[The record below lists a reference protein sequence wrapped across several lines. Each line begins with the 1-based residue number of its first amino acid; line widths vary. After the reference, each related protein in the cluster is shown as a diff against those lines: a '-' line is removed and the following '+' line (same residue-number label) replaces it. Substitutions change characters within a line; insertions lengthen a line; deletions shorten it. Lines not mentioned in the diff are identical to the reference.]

1 MPKIKIAPS
10 VLSAD
15 WGKINEEIKQVE
27 KNCELIHVD
36 IMDGVFVENKTID
49 AKFVSKIKTKIPLD
63 VHLMVQEPSD
73 DYILGFIKAGGS
85 IITLHQEAYGSTEE
99 LKEKLEFVRASGA
112 MPSVAIRPKTP
123 LSAIKEVLNIVDM
136 VLVMTVEPGMAGQ
149 KFMPEPIAK
158 VKELR
163 KLKPN
168 LDIEVDGG
176 IKPETIGIVAKAG
189 ANVFV
194 AGSSVFG
201 KTDRIMA
208 IKELRKNVGG

>member
-10 VLSAD
+10 ILSAD
-15 WGKINEEIKQVE
+15 WDKINEEIKQVE

-99 LKEKLEFVRASGA
+99 LKEKLEFVRAGGA

-208 IKELRKNVGG
+208 IKELRKN

>member
-10 VLSAD
+10 ILSAD
-15 WGKINEEIKQVE
+15 WDKINEEIKQVE
-27 KNCELIHVD
+27 KHCELIHVD
-36 IMDGVFVENKTID
+36 IMDGIFVGNKTID
-49 AKFVSKIKTKIPLD
+49 SKFVSKIKTKIPLD
-63 VHLMVQEPSD
+63 VHLMAQEPSE
-73 DYILGFIKAGGS
+73 DYIKGFITAGGS
-85 IITLHQEAYGSTEE
+85 IITLHQEAYGSIEE
-99 LKEKLEFVRASGA
+99 LKEKLDFIRKNGA
-112 MPSVAIRPKTP
+112 KPSAAIRPKTP
-123 LSAIKEVLNIVDM
+123 LSKIKNILDSVDM
-136 VLVMTVEPGMAGQ
+136 ALIMTVEPGMAGQ

-176 IKPETIGIVAKAG
+176 IKPETIGIAAKAG

-201 KTDRIMA
+201 KPDRVKAIM
-208 IKELRKNVGG
+208 ELRKSAG